1 MHHILCVVVILEEE
15 RNEEGGEERKRREV
29 AIKKFSDQQNI
40 AKLKIYKW
48 CLSSW
53 LTQNDENDYDSS
65 GYEGRF
71 PTMVKV

>member
-1 MHHILCVVVILEEE
+1 MHHILCVVVISEEK

-29 AIKKFSDQQNI
+29 AIKKFSDLQNI
-40 AKLKIYKW
+40 AKLKIY
-48 CLSSW
+48 LNSW
-53 LTQNDENDYDSS
+53 LTQNDENDCDCN

>member
-1 MHHILCVVVILEEE
+1 MLCVVVTSEEK

-29 AIKKFSDQQNI
+29 AIKKFSDLRNI
-40 AKLKIYKW
+40 AKLKIYQW

-53 LTQNDENDYDSS
+53 LTQNDENDCDCS

-71 PTMVKV
+71 PTMAKV